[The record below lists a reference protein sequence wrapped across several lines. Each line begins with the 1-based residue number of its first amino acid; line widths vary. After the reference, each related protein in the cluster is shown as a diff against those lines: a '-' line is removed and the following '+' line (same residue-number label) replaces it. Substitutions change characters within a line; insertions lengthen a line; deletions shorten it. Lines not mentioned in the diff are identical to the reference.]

1 MHNQEIQSIY
11 QDLEPFRY
19 LLCVDLEATCDEIQ
33 EGDHSRALVV
43 KPSEMETIEIGL
55 VVIDL
60 HRKQKTKS
68 FQSFVRPHLHPVL
81 TPFCKQLTT
90 IAQRDIDS
98 APSFTDAM
106 QRLRDFISAYDDVAW
121 ASWGSYDAVQIQR
134 DGAINQCS
142 AILESIPHFNVK
154 NWVEYDSGQRPSG
167 LKPCIEKLGI
177 VWDGTYHRGIDDAKN
192 VASLVLQL
200 LDSSTQ

>member
-1 MHNQEIQSIY
+1 MPTRVMQSIY
-11 QDLEPFRY
+11 HDLKRFRY

-33 EGDHSRALVV
+33 VGDPSRALVV

-60 HRKQKTKS
+60 HKKQKTKS

-106 QRLRDFISAYDDVAW
+106 QRLRDFITAYDDVAW

-192 VASLVLQL
+192 VASVVLQL